1 MDQGVEGL
9 GALERGLE
17 IPSWKLFHLGGPT
30 PLTGRLRAI
39 VMGGVCWFLGL
50 YFWNPC
56 LQGLDLCCP
65 GASVR

>member
-39 VMGGVCWFLGL
+39 VMGG
-50 YFWNPC
+50 
-56 LQGLDLCCP
+56 
-65 GASVR
+65 GAGS